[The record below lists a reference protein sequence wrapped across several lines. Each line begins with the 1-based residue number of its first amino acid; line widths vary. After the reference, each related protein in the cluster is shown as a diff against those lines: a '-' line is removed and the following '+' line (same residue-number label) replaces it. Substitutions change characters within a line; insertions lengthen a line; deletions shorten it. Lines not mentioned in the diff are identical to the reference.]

1 MTGTVLWRWAVL
13 AVLTAGFLNA
23 ARAEPIAEASTEQ
36 VKQALG
42 RIIGP
47 ISVVEALTAQC
58 DVLSPKSRGSRQ
70 GALKAWREANRIDT
84 FQAAI
89 APLLA
94 RSPAGAAQ
102 MKLVRDKAVVEA
114 KAATA
119 KTPAICENFDAFLHA
134 KLFAV
139 GDQIAEILPLLVAAN
154 ATLYTIVQLSTAAEA
169 AMNKVASAEAAKD
182 RKVSEMREKAGRS
195 ALEALGVIAVR
206 ATVVGRDDLREW
218 RGDQH
223 STYRV
228 ACRPFVDKQ
237 TEERF
242 KGLEGSETTVA
253 GKIVNFSASR
263 RGGSIILEK
272 CDFVDGTQLTKANLP
287 ESGGLA
293 LRPPS
298 AREAN
303 AGPGKGIQMK
313 DVERIAYKSDVRM
326 LFDGLG
332 NLYTDRNE
340 DTYILL
346 KDGTAYHHR
355 WRFPF
360 TDLNVALVKHREPG
374 SWYRWRQD
382 GKNLVLTAT
391 GGEDAGQTIT
401 VSDTSPLT
409 PFPPGALLGKAFK
422 FLHVGM
428 MGVRRERDY
437 VFRRDG
443 TLELDKSNI
452 VAGRT
457 FGGADIN
464 VSGPGTAYS
473 GGGNGSIIVVGRP
486 NEIRLRY
493 RIDGYVLELTA
504 GDGVVERQFIAR
516 FGDDKADDPAMLYL
530 GGEMLWD
537 RDKEDKSAKK

>member
-1 MTGTVLWRWAVL
+1 MTGLWRWAAL
-13 AVLTAGFLNA
+13 AVLTVGFLQPA
-23 ARAEPIAEASTEQ
+23 CAEPTAEPTTEQ

-47 ISVVEALTAQC
+47 ISLVEALTAQC
-58 DVLSPKSRGSRQ
+58 DTVSPNSRRSRQ
-70 GALKAWREANRIDT
+70 AALKAWRDANRVEA

-89 APLLA
+89 APHLA
-94 RSPAGAAQ
+94 RSPGGAAQ
-102 MKLVRDKAVVEA
+102 MKLVRDKAAVEA

-119 KTPAICENFDAFLHA
+119 KTPAICESFDAFLRL

-139 GDQIAEILPLLVAAN
+139 GEQITELLPLLVAAN

-169 AMNKVASAEAAKD
+169 AMNKVASADAAKD
-182 RKVSEMREKAGRS
+182 RKINEMREKAGRS
-195 ALEALGVIAVR
+195 ALEGLGVIAVR

-228 ACRPFVDKQ
+228 ACRAFVDKQ

-242 KGLEGSETTVA
+242 KGLEGSETTIA

-272 CDFVDGTQLTKANLP
+272 CDFVDGAQLTKANLP
-287 ESGGLA
+287 ESGGLT

-298 AREAN
+298 VQEAY

-346 KDGTAYHHR
+346 KDGTAYHHH
-355 WRFPF
+355 WHFPF

-374 SWYRWRQD
+374 RWYRWRQD
-382 GKNLVLTAT
+382 GKNLLLIAT
-391 GGEDAGQTIT
+391 GGEDAGQTTT
-401 VSDTSPLT
+401 VSDTSSLT
-409 PFPPGALLGKAFK
+409 PFPPGALLDKAFK

-457 FGGADIN
+457 FGGGNIN

-486 NEIRLRY
+486 NQLRLRY
-493 RIDGYVLELTA
+493 RIDGYILELTT
-504 GDGVVERQFIAR
+504 GDGAVERYFIAR
-516 FGDDKADDPAMLYL
+516 FDDDKANDPELLYL